1 MIGGKRSGPVE
12 AGERITN
19 LDAVRGVA
27 VLGILTMNAVAY
39 GIPDGY
45 FNLEAAGSNTWLDWF
60 IGGAGEILFDQKFMG
75 LFSLLFGA
83 GIVLFADRAAAKAR
97 RPVWLSL
104 WRNLLLLAI
113 GIAHTA
119 AWDGDV
125 LVLYALCAPLVIA
138 LRRRPPAVLIA
149 AGTLLVL
156 SAAGAAVWAQTTV
169 DDPINQIGGG
179 YWLASGTKSAAVGSW
194 FLYDVFVRA
203 LGMMLIGAA
212 LYRSGVLDGARNPGF
227 YRRMALIGLG
237 VGLPL
242 SALGLAIVAASG
254 FSADVA
260 LAGSAPNTV
269 CDRPDS
275 PGLLGADHAL
285 ERPAKAS
292 ADSRLRLR
300 LRLRVRAVGRM
311 ALTNYLTQ
319 TALGL
324 IVLGGLFGAVEL
336 TRTSIAVF
344 VVAVWALQLW
354 WSQAWLDRFRYGPV
368 EWLWRCATYRP
379 ASLCA
384 LRHRASAQ
392 LPARRTRRPE
402 RRRLRRRCHTPRAG
416 ARAVRRLHRR
426 SRSACGG
433 GQRTRP
439 ARRRTGRLSPPPHLR
454 GCRSPR

>member
-113 GIAHTA
+113 GIAHMA

-169 DDPINQIGGG
+169 DDPINQIGG

-194 FLYDVFVRA
+194 FFYDVFVRA

-212 LYRSGVLDGARNPGF
+212 LYRSGVLDGARSPGF

-269 CDRPDS
+269 ATVPIV
-275 PGLLGADHAL
+275 LGYLAL
-285 ERPAKAS
+285 ITLWNGRAKAS
-292 ADSRLRLR
+292 GDSRLRLW

-368 EWLWRCATYRP
+368 EWLWRCATYRTRQP
-379 ASLCA
+379 
-384 LRHRASAQ
+384 LR
-392 LPARRTRRPE
+392 P
-402 RRRLRRRCHTPRAG
+402 
-416 ARAVRRLHRR
+416 
-426 SRSACGG
+426 
-433 GQRTRP
+433 
-439 ARRRTGRLSPPPHLR
+439 
-454 GCRSPR
+454 